1 MGAPRFTEAEL
12 RRAYKVAAECGAT
25 VEIQRGVIRL
35 VPLTDEPLRSL
46 SDDGANAWDR
56 AIEGRP

>member
-12 RRAYKVAAECGAT
+12 ARAYRVAAANGAT

-35 VPLTDEPLRSL
+35 VPLGTDPLPL
-46 SDDGANAWDR
+46 PESDEVDAWDR
-56 AIEGRP
+56 ATGVIR

>member
-35 VPLTDEPLRSL
+35 VPITDEPLPSPKTGGL
-46 SDDGANAWDR
+46 SCEDVFG
-56 AIEGRP
+56 GKSG